1 MIIKNLLQA
10 HLKIMSISTLRGALA
25 RVRSIQPQSDAT
37 AAKAR
42 SYGSAMPPSAKV
54 AIKKRLTWSGLCLAI
69 LSLVVAASTASA
81 QVVVAQSKVSTNLAD
96 PILAGVEAPIGVN
109 RKLLVTVSWEGYNQI
124 TGISYGSQSLTE
136 AVTAGNGRN
145 ASIWYLD
152 APQFGSHDL
161 EVSFDVPTEARIGAL
176 SLQQAAS
183 GPPEQINSAVSV
195 LTGDLSSSAYALV
208 LGVYTENGGGALSSN
223 FANTLYS
230 GASGSSVSDA
240 GYQVESVA
248 GVKSYTWSAANYSSV
263 LALVSVAYEPSAVTL
278 DPLAIDAI
286 LGQTQGRQEQALVL
300 QEANTFPSSG
310 MWYHENYAISAYWLN
325 TGLATA
331 DAGLISCFEDAVEV
345 VNEDESISYKTLY
358 QDRIDVHNFHW
369 HAYLLERIYFL
380 FSAQS
385 TFFPGRMSA
394 EAEAAVLQMLWDWAS
409 VDCAIGMADPST
421 IHFIWGS
428 ENHDLQAWVSFWGA
442 AQIFANHPDYQNLTY
457 VDGSTPA
464 EMAAAFDAYF
474 TAFARD
480 RSLKGL
486 VGEVASP
493 TYSKYTLNTWYNLAD
508 FANDP
513 DLKAAANALL
523 DIYWADWAL
532 EHIDG
537 VRGGSR
543 HRSYSGRSSVQQSGA
558 ESQCWF
564 FFGLGQP
571 FGNHPGDM
579 CAMTTFWRPSR
590 ATVGLALDR
599 EGLGSFQY
607 VSRRLGHKDPNP
619 PAEPP
624 ALESGGYNTLNP
636 EGGHLL
642 RKTWCTPDFI
652 MGMSQVDLLP
662 DDNWVAF
669 SSQNRWN
676 GIIFG
681 GHETA
686 RIFTHRPYP
695 VDGRSVYNAEWGVQ
709 HKGAMLLQRITEH
722 KNAVGQMVWFDY
734 ALNREEVGG
743 WIFAEAP
750 RAYAAVRIVDGSWTW
765 VPDSIEFQRTPTTG
779 ILGEWAVLND
789 QYSPVIIEV
798 ARKQDYAD
806 MAAFQTEI
814 LANPLAWDGT
824 RLDYTSTAYATTL
837 TLFADESA
845 APRVNG
851 TTIDNTPAEN
861 YTAPYLQGDFA
872 GGPVMIQYGDE
883 RTVHGVAPFA
893 DDSETLAL
901 WHFDAL
907 VSGTDYEDDTSNT
920 GRAALDAVVHVD
932 STAGITEIA
941 DGKFGKGIRCESVA
955 GDQFMMSASGLWP
968 AALGSFRYQGW
979 IRLNA
984 GDTGGY
990 LCHVYDQVYLSVTTS
1005 SLTFKI
1011 NRSGDAQDSSAVN
1024 QIELSAMID
1033 GSNDWQYIEAVYDGE
1048 RMQLVTEVETVS
1060 APGIGLF
1067 VPDRRNVYIGSRKN
1081 KNNYVGDMDE
1091 VKLSAFMPDP
1101 VVVAGSAER
1110 LQLSNPDLETN
1121 TIANFS
1127 PAIGEHCKLVVTA
1140 SWESEEHGIAGV
1152 AYAGEPFSE
1161 AVSIYGG
1168 LQSSIWYL
1176 DLDAESPSS
1185 GDVVVTF
1192 NAPTDSRIGVLS
1204 LENAAAGAPA
1214 ETVADTGE
1222 TMLSLTAAAHNSLSV
1237 GVYTENNDGALSS
1250 DFANTLYSGGSG
1262 SSVGNSGYQFEPVAG
1277 AHSYTWTA
1285 ANDSP
1290 ASVVAN
1296 FAPAPFVVAALPDG
1310 DADGI
1315 ADEWEIEQFGNL
1327 SQSSPASNADGDPWT
1342 DLEEFIA
1349 GTDPWDPDSKF
1360 QISATTAESISWQA
1374 VQGKTYRVLSTED
1387 LTQEWG
1393 VEATGLQG
1401 IPPQSSYFFSTEPD
1415 QKFFKI
1421 EVE

>member
-1 MIIKNLLQA
+1 MIMRNFLQKK
-10 HLKIMSISTLRGALA
+10 LKMMSISTLGGALVG
-25 RVRSIQPQSDAT
+25 VRTTLRPPDAST
-37 AAKAR
+37 AK
-42 SYGSAMPPSAKV
+42 
-54 AIKKRLTWSGLCLAI
+54 LCLAI
-69 LSLVVAASTASA
+69 LSLVVTASTTSA
-81 QVVVAQSKVSTNLAD
+81 QVIVAQSQSSINLAD
-96 PILAGVEAPIGVN
+96 PTLAAVETPIGVN
-109 RKLLVTVSWEGYNQI
+109 RKLLVTVSWEGYNVI

-136 AVTAGNGRN
+136 AVTRSAGRN

-152 APQFGSHDL
+152 TPQFGSHDL
-161 EVSFDVPTEARIGAL
+161 DVSFDVPTEARIGAL

-183 GPPEQINSAVSV
+183 GPPEQINSATSV

-248 GVKSYTWSAANYSSV
+248 GVKSYTWSAANNSSV
-263 LALVSVAYEPSAVTL
+263 LALISVAYEPSAVTL

-286 LGQTQGRQEQALVL
+286 LGQTQDRQEQALVL

-325 TGLATA
+325 TGLAAA
-331 DAGLISCFEDAVEV
+331 DAGLISCYEDAVVEV
-345 VNEDESISYKTLY
+345 INEDESISYKTLY
-358 QDRIDVHNFHW
+358 QDRIDAHDFHW

-380 FSAQS
+380 YSAQS
-385 TFFPGRMSA
+385 SFFPGRMSTAA
-394 EAEAAVLQMLWDWAS
+394 ETAVLQMLWDWAS
-409 VDCAIGMADPST
+409 ANCAIGMADPST
-421 IHFIWGS
+421 IYFSWGS
-428 ENHDLQAWVSFWGA
+428 ENHDAQAWVSMWGA

-457 VDGSTPA
+457 ADGSTPA

-474 TAFARD
+474 IAFARS

-508 FANDP
+508 FATDP
-513 DLKAAANALL
+513 ELKAAANALL

-532 EHIDG
+532 EHMDG

-543 HRSYSGRSSVQQSGA
+543 HRSYSGRSSIEQSGA
-558 ESQCWF
+558 ESQCWYH
-564 FFGLGQP
+564 FGVGAP
-571 FGNHPGDM
+571 FGKHPGDM

-590 ATVGLALDR
+590 ATLGLALDR

-607 VSRRLGHKDPNP
+607 DSRRLGHKDPNP

-624 ALESGGYNTLNP
+624 LLDESDYNTLNP

-662 DDNWVAF
+662 ADDWVAF

-722 KNAVGQMVWFDY
+722 QNAVAQMVWFDF
-734 ALNREEVGG
+734 ALSREEVAG

-750 RAYAAVRIVDGSWTW
+750 RAYAAVRVVDGGWTW
-765 VPDSIEFQRTPTTG
+765 VPDSIEFQRTPTAG

-789 QYSPVIIEV
+789 EYSPVIIEV

-806 MAAFQTEI
+806 MAAFQAEI
-814 LANPLAWDGT
+814 LANPLVWDGT
-824 RLDYTSTAYATTL
+824 QLDYTSTAYDTTL

-845 APRVNG
+845 PPQVDG
-851 TTIDNTPAEN
+851 IEIDNTPAQN

-872 GGPVMIQYGDE
+872 GGPVLIQYGDE

-901 WHFDAL
+901 WHFDTL

-941 DGKFGKGIRCESVA
+941 DGKFGKAIRCESVE
-955 GDQFMMSASGLWP
+955 GDQFMMSGSDLWP
-968 AALGSFRYQGW
+968 AGLGSFRYQGW
-979 IRLNA
+979 IRLNP

-1005 SLTFKI
+1005 TLTFRI
-1011 NRSGDAQDSSAVN
+1011 NRSGDLLDDSAVN

-1033 GSNDWQYIEAVYDGE
+1033 DSNDWQYIEAVYDGE

-1081 KNNYVGDMDE
+1081 QNNYVGDMDE

-1101 VVVAGSAER
+1101 VVVAGSAQH
-1110 LQLSNPDLETN
+1110 LQQSDPDIATN
-1121 TIANFS
+1121 TIVDFA
-1127 PAIGEHCKLVVTA
+1127 PVVGEHCKLVVTA
-1140 SWESEEHGIAGV
+1140 SWESGTSGIAAV
-1152 AYAGEPFSE
+1152 TYAGEPFSE

-1168 LQSSIWYL
+1168 RQSSIWYL
-1176 DLDAESPSS
+1176 DLDAQSPSS

-1204 LENAAAGAPA
+1204 LENAAPGVPID
-1214 ETVADTGE
+1214 TVADTGE
-1222 TMLSLTAAAHNSLSV
+1222 TTLSLTAAAHNSLSV
-1237 GVYTENNDGALSS
+1237 GVYTENGNLALSS
-1250 DFANTLYSGGSG
+1250 DFAHTLYSGGSG
-1262 SSVGNSGYQFEPVAG
+1262 SSVGNAGYQVESVAG

-1285 ANDSP
+1285 ANADS
-1290 ASVVAN
+1290 AGAVAN
-1296 FAPAPFVVAALPDG
+1296 FAPAPPSAAELADD
-1310 DADGI
+1310 DADGM
-1315 ADEWEIEQFGNL
+1315 ADLWEIEQFGTL
-1327 SQSSPASNADGDPWT
+1327 AASSQSSNADGDPWT
-1342 DLEEFIA
+1342 DLEEFNA
-1349 GTDPWDPDSKF
+1349 GTDPWDPASRF
-1360 QISATTAESISWQA
+1360 EVSGMTAESIAWQA

-1387 LTQEWG
+1387 LSEAWG

-1401 IPPQSSYFFSTEPD
+1401 DPPQSSYFFSTEPN

>member
-1 MIIKNLLQA
+1 MNAVHKFLITL
-10 HLKIMSISTLRGALA
+10 SISMVRGVLS
-25 RVRSIQPQSDAT
+25 RFTGGQRSVVAT
-37 AAKAR
+37 AVPGRITATTER
-42 SYGSAMPPSAKV
+42 CPPGEV
-54 AIKKRLTWSGLCLAI
+54 AIKKRLRWSGLCFAI
-69 LSLVVAASTASA
+69 LSLGVTAPVASA
-81 QVVVAQSKVSTNLAD
+81 QVIVAQSQSSINLAD
-96 PILAGVEAPIGVN
+96 PTLAAVETPIGVN
-109 RKLLVTVSWEGYNQI
+109 RKLLVTVSWEGGNQI
-124 TGISYGSQSLTE
+124 TGIHYGSQSLTE
-136 AVTAGNGRN
+136 VVTVSSGRK

-152 APQFGSHDL
+152 APAFGSYDV

-183 GPPEQINSAVSV
+183 GLPEQINSAASV

-223 FANTLYS
+223 FTNTLYS

-240 GYQVESVA
+240 GYQVETVA
-248 GVKSYTWSAANYSSV
+248 GVKSYTWSAANDSSV
-263 LALVSVAYEPSAVTL
+263 VALVSVAYEPSAVTL

-286 LGQTQGRQEQALVL
+286 LGQTLDRQEQAMVL
-300 QEANTFPSSG
+300 QEANTFPPSG
-310 MWYHENYAISAYWLN
+310 MWYHEDYAIAAYWLN
-325 TGLATA
+325 TGIAAA
-331 DAGLISCFEDAVEV
+331 DAGLISCFEDAVVEII
-345 VNEDESISYKTLY
+345 NEDESISYKTLY
-358 QDRIDVHNFHW
+358 QDRVDVENFHW

-385 TFFPGRMSA
+385 SFFPGRMST
-394 EAEAAVLQMLWDWAS
+394 EAEAAVLQMLWDWAAAH
-409 VDCAIGMADPST
+409 CAIGMADPST
-421 IHFIWGS
+421 IYFSWGS
-428 ENHDLQAWVSFWGA
+428 ENHDAQAWVSMWGA
-442 AQIFANHPDYQNLTY
+442 AHIFADHPDYQNLTY
-457 VDGSTPA
+457 ADGSTPA

-508 FANDP
+508 FATDP
-513 DLKAAANALL
+513 ELKAAASALL

-543 HRSYSGRSSVQQSGA
+543 HRSYSGRSSIEQSGA
-558 ESQCWF
+558 ESQCWYH
-564 FFGLGQP
+564 FGVGQP

-607 VSRRLGHKDPNP
+607 DSRRLGHKDPNP

-624 ALESGGYNTLNP
+624 LLDESGYNTLNP

-662 DDNWVAF
+662 ADDWVAF

-681 GHETA
+681 GHDTA

-695 VDGRSVYNAEWGVQ
+695 VNGASVYNAEWGVQ

-722 KNAVGQMVWFDY
+722 QNAVGQMVWFDF
-734 ALNREEVGG
+734 ALNREELGG

-750 RAYAAVRIVDGSWTW
+750 RAYTAVRIVDGGWTW
-765 VPDSIEFQRTPTTG
+765 LADSIELQRTPTTG

-789 QYSPVIIEV
+789 QYSPVILEV

-806 MAAFQTEI
+806 MAAFQAEI

-845 APRVNG
+845 PPRVDG
-851 TTIDNTPAEN
+851 TAIDNAPSQN
-861 YTAPYLQGDFA
+861 YAAPYLQGDFA
-872 GGPVMIQYGDE
+872 GGPVMIQYGNE

-893 DDSETLAL
+893 DASDVQAL
-901 WHFDAL
+901 WHFDTL
-907 VSGTDYEDDTSNT
+907 TSGTDYEDDTSLT
-920 GRAALDAVVHVD
+920 GRTALDAVVHLN

-941 DGKFGKGIRCESVA
+941 DGKFGNAIRCELVE
-955 GDQFMMSASGLWP
+955 GDQYMLTGSSSWP
-968 AALGSFRYQGW
+968 AGLGSFRYQGW
-979 IRLNA
+979 IRLNS
-984 GDTGGY
+984 GDTGGT
-990 LCHVYDQVYLSVTTS
+990 LLHIYDQVFLSVTTATVS
-1005 SLTFKI
+1005 FKI
-1011 NRSGDAQDSSAVN
+1011 NRSGDTQDGSAAN

-1033 GSNDWQYIEAVYDGE
+1033 GSNDWQYVEAVYDGA
-1048 RMQLVTEVETVS
+1048 RIQLVTEMETVS

-1067 VPDRRNVYIGSRKN
+1067 VPDQRNIYIGSRKN
-1081 KNNYVGDMDE
+1081 KSNYVGDMDE
-1091 VKLSAFMPDP
+1091 VKLSAFMPEP
-1101 VVVAGSAER
+1101 VVVAGSAEY
-1110 LQLSNPDLETN
+1110 LQVSIPDIAAN

-1127 PAIGEHCKLVVTA
+1127 PVVGENCKLVVTA
-1140 SWESEEHGIAGV
+1140 SWESGEHGIAGV
-1152 AYAGEPFSE
+1152 TYAGESFSE

-1168 LQSSIWYL
+1168 RQSSIWYL
-1176 DLDAESPSS
+1176 DLDEQSPSS
-1185 GDVVVTF
+1185 GDVVVIF

-1204 LENAAAGAPA
+1204 LENAAPGVPV
-1214 ETVADTGE
+1214 ETVADTVV
-1222 TMLSLTAAAHNSLSV
+1222 TTLALTAAAHNSLSV
-1237 GVYTENNDGALSS
+1237 GVYTENGTGALNSNFG
-1250 DFANTLYSGGSG
+1250 DTLYSGNSG
-1262 SSVGNSGYQFEPVAG
+1262 SSVGNAGYQFEAVAG
-1277 AHSYTWTA
+1277 APSYHWTA
-1285 ANDSP
+1285 PNN
-1290 ASVVAN
+1290 ASASAVAN
-1296 FAPAPFVVAALPDG
+1296 FAPAPLSIPALTDD
-1310 DADGI
+1310 DADGM
-1315 ADEWEIEQFGNL
+1315 ADVWEIEQFGNL
-1327 SQSSPASNADGDPWT
+1327 GASSQSSNTDGDAWS
-1342 DLEEFIA
+1342 DFEEFIA
-1349 GTDPWDPDSKF
+1349 GTDPWDPASRF
-1360 QISATTAESISWQA
+1360 AISAMSADSIAWQA

-1387 LTQEWG
+1387 LTAAWG
-1393 VEATGLQG
+1393 IEATGLQG
-1401 IPPQSSYFFSTEPD
+1401 DPPESSYFFSTEPE
-1415 QKFFKI
+1415 QEFFKI
-1421 EVE
+1421 EIE